1 MAEQSNPLEML
12 SAALVERSAGAR
24 DSVTAIRIDEQHHV
38 TGTLWQS
45 GLVVASNQA
54 LPQQDEF
61 EAMLAGGT
69 VQMAKLIGRDPGT
82 NIALL
87 RLKEPIR
94 GPALKPANAQ
104 LGAIILA
111 MGADG
116 KGSNTA
122 RLGIISQAGPE
133 WHSSFGGRIDRYIG
147 LDLRLNRREEGGPV
161 IDAAGAFIGIST
173 FGPRGRLLAI
183 PASTIERVVPFLEKD
198 GRIARGWLGIA
209 LQPVAI
215 PDSFQGAGAQ
225 ASGLMAMSTVDG
237 GPAAEAG
244 IVAGDI
250 ILTFNGTPAHRHRII
265 ASQLGPESIG
275 QKANLR
281 IIRGGNVISLETTIA
296 ERPPG

>member
-1 MAEQSNPLEML
+1 MAEQSNQLESL
-12 SAALVERSAGAR
+12 SAALVERSTGAR
-24 DSVTAIRIDEQHHV
+24 DNVIAIRIDEQHHV
-38 TGTLWQS
+38 TGTLWQP
-45 GLVVASNQA
+45 GLIVASNQA
-54 LPQQDEF
+54 LPQLDEF
-61 EAMLAGGT
+61 EGMLPGGT
-69 VQMAKLIGRDPGT
+69 IQMARLIGRDPGT

-87 RLKEPIR
+87 RLSEPV
-94 GPALKPANAQ
+94 GSPALKPANAKI
-104 LGAIILA
+104 GAIVLA

-122 RLGIISQAGPE
+122 RLGIISQSGPE
-133 WHSSFGGRIDRYIG
+133 WHSSFGGRIDNYIG
-147 LDLRLNRREEGGPV
+147 LDLRLSRREEGGPV
-161 IDAAGAFIGIST
+161 IDAAGGFIGIST

-183 PASTIERVVPFLEKD
+183 PASTIERVVPILERD

-215 PDSFQGAGAQ
+215 PDSFQDAGTQ

-250 ILTFNGTPAHRHRII
+250 IITFNGTPARRHRII

-281 IIRGGNVISLETTIA
+281 IIRGGSVISLETTIA
-296 ERPPG
+296 ERPRG